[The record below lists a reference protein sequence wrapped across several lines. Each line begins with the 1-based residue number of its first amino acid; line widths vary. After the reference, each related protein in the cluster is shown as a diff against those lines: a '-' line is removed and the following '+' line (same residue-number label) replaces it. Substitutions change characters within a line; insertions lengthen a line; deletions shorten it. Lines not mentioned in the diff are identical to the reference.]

1 MDEVK
6 PVDTEKFD
14 IEYRDKTTTV
24 TSFSL
29 DYRGFDEEIKL
40 KEFFINNSIPVI
52 VFLIFTL
59 LNKSM
64 R

>member
-6 PVDTEKFD
+6 PVYTEKYD
-14 IEYRDKTTTV
+14 IEYRDKTITV

-29 DYRGFDEEIKL
+29 GYRDFDEEIKL